1 MRSLAER
8 RPGGRSRFSQA
19 LVGMGFAS
27 LCGWASSC
35 DPNSPTYFDAD
46 APLEVA
52 AMSDDMGQLVTQT
65 KGTLALKF
73 RAPSAAETAE
83 LAPTATRAYAL
94 PWLRADQVHLE
105 LLYTVTNLSDKEDTF
120 RLAMDGASEIVRYDE
135 DAVAAVFE
143 TADEDPVF
151 IGLVTAIP
159 QTVPAHG
166 SYQGV
171 LREDDFTEAALDLDA
186 MGRWMAYFASVL
198 INRSDVN
205 PVGLDMVPPGL
216 VRPALFEVTVRF
228 ASQSHMICRF
238 SVRVRDDKDLLLK
251 NGQTAFNP
259 MPMAYAPA
267 ITKK

>member
-1 MRSLAER
+1 MGLA
-8 RPGGRSRFSQA
+8 
-19 LVGMGFAS
+19 L
-27 LCGWASSC
+27 LCGWASAC

-52 AMSDDMGQLVTQT
+52 IMSDAMGKPITEA
-65 KGTLALKF
+65 KETLALKF
-73 RAPSAAETAE
+73 RAPTAE
-83 LAPTATRAYAL
+83 EAATLAPTAARNYAL

-105 LLYTVTNLSDKEDTF
+105 LLYTVTNLADKDDTF

-143 TADEDPVF
+143 TADEKPVF
-151 IGLVTAIP
+151 IGLVTAVP
-159 QTVPAHG
+159 QNVPAHG

-171 LREDDFTEAALDLDA
+171 LREDDFTEASLDLDA

-205 PVGLDMVPPGL
+205 PVGLDMVPPDL

-228 ASQSHMICRF
+228 ASQSHMICRY
-238 SVRVRDDKDLLLK
+238 SLRVRDDKDLLLK
-251 NGQTAFNP
+251 TGQTPFEP
-259 MPMAYAPA
+259 MPMDYMPT
-267 ITKK
+267 IMKKK